1 MRERSGPRSFQAVDI
16 ILLHLTCACFPSI
29 KQIQSIIASPRS
41 STSLFNFLSK
51 RRFFAAC
58 CCRSTARSNASF
70 LLSNGM
76 TSFRNNERAPGKK
89 ESLLGV
95 HRDEG
100 PLMRRKHSM
109 FGGFLFF
116 FHALSHNHV
125 QQVVLH
131 RVKITLEIQRTCTV
145 VDNNSSRWPR
155 M

>member
-100 PLMRRKHSM
+100 PLISHQRAEGSIPC
-109 FGGFLFF
+109 LVVSCFF
-116 FHALSHNHV
+116 FFMPFLT
-125 QQVVLH
+125 
-131 RVKITLEIQRTCTV
+131 IT
-145 VDNNSSRWPR
+145 SSRWYCIGLRLHLRSKGPVPS
-155 M
+155 